1 MSSISTSSTA
11 CSASRPSEGLLPGIL
26 SILCAVLLLSL
37 SDALVKLVSDR
48 LGLFQILLLRSAF
61 AMGAL
66 LAFAVVSGRKA
77 ELTISAKRWVG
88 VRSLCL
94 CAMWVAYY
102 AALPALDLPIAAAA
116 YYTAPIWMA
125 LGGWLCLGHR
135 LNGAAWLSLGIGFG
149 GACLALQPRPGM
161 VSPWIVLPLL
171 AAIAYATA
179 GLVTHRRCKDE
190 KPLAMAFHLNA
201 SLTLVGGTGVAITS
215 LLLSPMQS
223 APFHRFLL
231 TPWQPLDAALLLII
245 AGLGILIA
253 AVTILVAKA
262 YQSPRPALIG
272 VFDNAYLGFAGL
284 WSFTLFGVVPQGL
297 ALVGLALIAC
307 AGAGAALSMRGRAS
321 SAKKR
326 LT

>member
-1 MSSISTSSTA
+1 
-11 CSASRPSEGLLPGIL
+11 
-26 SILCAVLLLSL
+26 
-37 SDALVKLVSDR
+37 
-48 LGLFQILLLRSAF
+48 
-61 AMGAL
+61 
-66 LAFAVVSGRKA
+66 
-77 ELTISAKRWVG
+77 
-88 VRSLCL
+88 
-94 CAMWVAYY
+94 
-102 AALPALDLPIAAAA
+102 
-116 YYTAPIWMA
+116 
-125 LGGWLCLGHR
+125 
-135 LNGAAWLSLGIGFG
+135 
-149 GACLALQPRPGM
+149 M

-307 AGAGAALSMRGRAS
+307 AGAGAAVVVVADLLARTVLYPVELPVGGFTAGVAIVAGGLLLVWRRPRA
-321 SAKKR
+321 AR
-326 LT
+326 TAVPVRTDGPAAAVER